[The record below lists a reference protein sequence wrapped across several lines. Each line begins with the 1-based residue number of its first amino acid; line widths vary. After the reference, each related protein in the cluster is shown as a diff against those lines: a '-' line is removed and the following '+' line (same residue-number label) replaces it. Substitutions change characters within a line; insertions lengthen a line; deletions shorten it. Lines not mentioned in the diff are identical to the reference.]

1 MSNFKLESKFKP
13 SGSQPEAIAKLI
25 DNLERSVK
33 DQILLGV
40 TGSGKTFTVANVIS
54 KLNKPALVIAHNKTL
69 AAQLTQEFRDFFPNN
84 AVEYFVSYYDY
95 YQPEAYLPNTDTY
108 IEKEA
113 TVNDEID
120 RLRNSATQSILTRQD
135 CIVVASVSCIY
146 GLGSPEFY
154 QANIIELNKHQ
165 KVDTAE
171 LAKKLLRLQFTR
183 IRGPLVRGSFNI
195 IAGNFEIMP
204 TDQEVIYQIILSAD
218 RVVEEINVIHPINRD
233 TLEKLSQIHIFPAK
247 HYLVPDDVKEKALE
261 QISEDLEKQL
271 QYFRKNNK
279 IIEAERLN
287 RRTKYDLEMIREV
300 GYCNGIENYS
310 RYFDNRLPGSAPFT
324 LVDYFKQRWGN
335 DFLLIIDESHVTI
348 PQIGAMYE
356 GDKSRKNS
364 LVEYG
369 FRLPAAKDNRPLKF
383 EEFEK
388 IMPRTIYVS
397 ATPSKYEKE
406 KSGANIVEQI
416 VRPTGLIDPEVEI
429 KPTKGQIDD
438 LFEQI
443 GERIKSGERTL
454 VTTLTKKMAEDLTD
468 FLKEKSIKVNY
479 LHSEVETIDR
489 IRILEGL
496 RRGEFDVLIGVNLL
510 REGLDLPEVS
520 LVAILDA
527 DKEGF
532 LRSQTSLIQT
542 VGRAARNINGKVIFY
557 ADQMT
562 GSIERA
568 IEETNRRREIQLKY
582 NKDNGITPQSIQKE
596 ISSIAKDLEMPV
608 DSVEKALSEVDL
620 KTLIKTKEKQ
630 MKEAAVA
637 LRFEEAAILRD
648 QLLSLKK
655 GSKFFN
661 RIR

>member
-1 MSNFKLESKFKP
+1 
-13 SGSQPEAIAKLI
+13 
-25 DNLERSVK
+25 
-33 DQILLGV
+33 
-40 TGSGKTFTVANVIS
+40 
-54 KLNKPALVIAHNKTL
+54 
-69 AAQLTQEFRDFFPNN
+69 
-84 AVEYFVSYYDY
+84 
-95 YQPEAYLPNTDTY
+95 
-108 IEKEA
+108 
-113 TVNDEID
+113 
-120 RLRNSATQSILTRQD
+120 
-135 CIVVASVSCIY
+135 
-146 GLGSPEFY
+146 
-154 QANIIELNKHQ
+154 
-165 KVDTAE
+165 
-171 LAKKLLRLQFTR
+171 
-183 IRGPLVRGSFNI
+183 
-195 IAGNFEIMP
+195 
-204 TDQEVIYQIILSAD
+204 
-218 RVVEEINVIHPINRD
+218 
-233 TLEKLSQIHIFPAK
+233 
-247 HYLVPDDVKEKALE
+247 
-261 QISEDLEKQL
+261 
-271 QYFRKNNK
+271 
-279 IIEAERLN
+279 
-287 RRTKYDLEMIREV
+287 
-300 GYCNGIENYS
+300 
-310 RYFDNRLPGSAPFT
+310 
-324 LVDYFKQRWGN
+324 
-335 DFLLIIDESHVTI
+335 
-348 PQIGAMYE
+348 MYE

-542 VGRAARNINGKVIFY
+542 VGRAARNVNGKVIFY

-582 NKDNGITPQSIQKE
+582 NKENGITPQSIQKE

-630 MKEAAVA
+630 MKEAAVS

-648 QLLSLKK
+648 QLISLKK
-655 GSKFFN
+655 GSKFFD
-661 RIR
+661 RVR